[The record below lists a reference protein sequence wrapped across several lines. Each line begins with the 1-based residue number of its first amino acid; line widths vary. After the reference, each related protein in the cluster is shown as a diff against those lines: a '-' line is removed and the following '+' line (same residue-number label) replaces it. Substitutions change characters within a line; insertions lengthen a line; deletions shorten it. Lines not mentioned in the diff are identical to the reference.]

1 MGRLDTGMVTT
12 RSVVLVVKIL
22 LVSIAILQQ
31 LMLSWKDPVKI
42 SIKTDV
48 EILDIPLPEL
58 QGLKTL
64 KVAFCHAVKDEV
76 ELSQPDVELR
86 LLEVFYR
93 KIYETIEDNPEIVRL
108 TKKSIMHVS
117 QYCISLDT
125 HYMIALTYS
134 HASFDRRNI
143 SCPSVYGQHEFGKV
157 LLNIVPLV
165 LVTAYALLVV

>member
-1 MGRLDTGMVTT
+1 MEKETEFFALIYILKQECGPCRQNTFGVYSNLAATYAVLERRLFILSDCQSQSTI
-12 RSVVLVVKIL
+12 RDVLN
-22 LVSIAILQQ
+22 
-31 LMLSWKDPVKI
+31 D
-42 SIKTDV
+42 
-48 EILDIPLPEL
+48 
-58 QGLKTL
+58 LKT
-64 KVAFCHAVKDEV
+64 KV